1 MNRLELLQC
10 IQDYLDFN
18 VPQSELLKQLRL
30 LSRESAYYVI
40 RYKQRALFADCDR
53 AVALHMPA
61 RQIARLQSHILRLEK
76 LSRDF
81 M

>member
-30 LSRESAYYVI
+30 LSKESAYYVI
-40 RYKQRALFADCDR
+40 KYKQRSLFSECDR
-53 AVALHMPA
+53 AVSLHIPA
-61 RQIARLQSHILRLEK
+61 RQIATLHSHILRLEK
-76 LSRDF
+76 LARDF

>member
-18 VPQSELLKQLRL
+18 IPQSELLAQLHL

-40 RYKQRALFADCDR
+40 KYKQRTLFSECDR
-53 AVALHMPA
+53 AVSLHVPA
-61 RQIARLQSHILRLEK
+61 RQLATLQSHILRLEK
-76 LSRDF
+76 LARDF